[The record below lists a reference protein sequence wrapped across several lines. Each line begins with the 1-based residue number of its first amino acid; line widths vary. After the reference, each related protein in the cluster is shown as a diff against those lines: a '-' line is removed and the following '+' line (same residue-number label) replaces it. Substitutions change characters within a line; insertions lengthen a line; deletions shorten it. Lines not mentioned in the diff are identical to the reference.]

1 MLKKTLVLVSVLAL
15 TACASA
21 PKLLT
26 GDGDGEQSL
35 LNASKVYTQTN
46 LHPDEE
52 RMRLY
57 SINYQQSGFIPRCT
71 EVSLFDISSK
81 KLMMKINNKKY
92 EYLYHKA
99 SGSFEDNIKKYFK
112 TSCKKSKLRNIN
124 AIDKEGL
131 ELGKVYKG
139 MTKEGV
145 ILAIG
150 YPPVHKTKSLEEK
163 RWKYWSNKFNTFD
176 VIFDNNNKVKKIID

>member
-1 MLKKTLVLVSVLAL
+1 MLKRTLVLVSVLTL

-26 GDGDGEQSL
+26 GNGEETL
-35 LNASKVYTQTN
+35 LTANKIYTQTN
-46 LHPDEE
+46 LHPDEQ
-52 RMRLY
+52 RKRLY

-71 EVSLFDISSK
+71 EVELLDVSK
-81 KLMMKINNKKY
+81 KKLIFKANNEEY
-92 EYLYHKA
+92 QYLYHKA
-99 SGSFEDNIKKYFK
+99 SGSFDENIKKYFD
-112 TSCKKSKLRNIN
+112 TSCKKSKLRKLT

-131 ELGKVYKG
+131 EAGKVFKG
-139 MTKEGV
+139 MTKDGV

-163 RWKYWSNKFNTFD
+163 RWKYWTSRFGTLD
-176 VIFDNNNKVKKIID
+176 IIFDKNNKVKKIID